1 MARVALKH
9 VLSVFGSKLLCDIA
23 AKDLQAYQQARL
35 REGAQGR
42 TINIEVQTLRQI
54 MKANKC
60 WRHLEGEI
68 RLLKERKDIGRA
80 LAAEEETHLLAK
92 CVKADSAC
100 YSATVLALNT
110 TMRKDEIRKLR
121 WNQVDLF
128 EGVLTVGKSK
138 TDAGTGRMIPLNSSA
153 VKALADWGS
162 RFPNRQ
168 PEHYVFPW
176 CESRHIDPARPTKGW
191 RTAWRNVTRAVECP
205 KCGRTQKPTDSCRN
219 RECKADM
226 RDIQNPLARLRF
238 HDLRHTAITKLAE
251 SQASDQT
258 VMSIAG
264 HLSRKMLEHYSHIR
278 MAAKRTAVDSIATP
292 LPQPVRGKPPV
303 LDGDV
308 HQIGNQIVMPKMAV

>member
-1 MARVALKH
+1 MSLYKRVTCTKGGTCNTKGPDGRCGKCGEHRTGGAWWFRFRFGGRIIHESARTQSKTLAREAEKQRRRQLEESWNQITRRVLPPAFAKAAAEWLQGREGRFAANTLSMARVALKH

-153 VKALADWGS
+153 V
-162 RFPNRQ
+162 
-168 PEHYVFPW
+168 
-176 CESRHIDPARPTKGW
+176 
-191 RTAWRNVTRAVECP
+191 
-205 KCGRTQKPTDSCRN
+205 
-219 RECKADM
+219 
-226 RDIQNPLARLRF
+226 
-238 HDLRHTAITKLAE
+238 
-251 SQASDQT
+251 
-258 VMSIAG
+258 
-264 HLSRKMLEHYSHIR
+264 
-278 MAAKRTAVDSIATP
+278 
-292 LPQPVRGKPPV
+292 
-303 LDGDV
+303 
-308 HQIGNQIVMPKMAV
+308 